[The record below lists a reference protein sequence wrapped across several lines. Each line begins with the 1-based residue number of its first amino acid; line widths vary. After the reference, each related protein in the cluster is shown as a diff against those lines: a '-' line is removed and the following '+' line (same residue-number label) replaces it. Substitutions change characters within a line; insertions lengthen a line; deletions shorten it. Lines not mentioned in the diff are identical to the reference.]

1 MWYISHSILLK
12 PKLLWRS
19 APRDAFNVV
28 NNGTSAYTTVD
39 EKELKWIQNGTMVY
53 QKTNGE

>member
-39 EKELKWIQNGTMVY
+39 EKDPKWDYGLPENKWRM
-53 QKTNGE
+53 NE

>member
-39 EKELKWIQNGTMVY
+39 EKELK
-53 QKTNGE
+53 